1 MPWKSKVHNPLSAA
15 TRRAIVNKKA
25 REEYRHDRIG
35 RLYLLP
41 EWRDPR
47 TGLRAMQLAIEPTCR
62 KCRETGVVEPAREVD
77 HIIPHRGD
85 MKLFLDASNLQ
96 SLCKPHHSAKT
107 VKERKR

>member
-1 MPWKSKVHNPLSAA
+1 LPLA
-15 TRRAIVNKKA
+15 TRRDIANKKA

-62 KCRETGVVEPAREVD
+62 KCREAGVVEPAREVD
-77 HIIPHRGD
+77 HIVPHRGD
-85 MKLFLDASNLQ
+85 IKLFLDAANLQ
-96 SLCKPHHSAKT
+96 SLCKPCHSSKT
-107 VKERKR
+107 SKEKRR